1 MTGRII
7 RCFAAIPIACAVL
20 AILAGVTAR
29 AQQRLAGFDLVL
41 VDLDGG
47 RKVLGR
53 LPPSVF
59 APRLSPDGKRVA
71 FETRDRTG
79 TDGARLWIADVSN
92 LAGRQP
98 LPNPVGPIDWAPMWT
113 LDGERLVFIV
123 SNERGDAVYWRR
135 ADGTGTPEHLLD
147 ARSGEGWMPGGQ
159 QMRFLT
165 LKEEGGNR
173 DYDIALF
180 DTSSRIVTPL
190 VGLAGSAQH
199 SSAVSPD
206 GRWLAYA
213 SNETGRYELWLEPLP
228 RTGARYQITR
238 EGGGHPLWSPDGRS
252 LYFDRGQQLF
262 TLAVNLAAPASSGD
276 PVPLPIKGFAQ
287 GEYRRQF
294 DLMPNGREFI
304 MMFPVVTQ

>member
-1 MTGRII
+1 MCRPRTEL
-7 RCFAAIPIACAVL
+7 IAGCL
-20 AILAGVTAR
+20 GFAILAVMGGF
-29 AQQRLAGFDLVL
+29 AQQRVAGFDLAL
-41 VDLDGG
+41 VEVNGG
-47 RKVLGR
+47 KTILGR

-71 FETRDRTG
+71 FETRDRSG
-79 TDGARLWIADVSN
+79 PDGARLWIADLTN
-92 LAGRQP
+92 LSARRPVQ
-98 LPNPVGPIDWAPMWT
+98 NPVGPVDWAPIWT

-147 ARSGEGWMPGGQ
+147 ARSAEGWMPDGR

-165 LKEEGGNR
+165 LKEEGGTR

-180 DTSSRIVTPL
+180 DLSSRTVTPL

-206 GRWLAYA
+206 GHWLAYA

-238 EGGGHPLWSPDGRS
+238 NGGGHPLWLPDGRA
-252 LYFDRGQQLF
+252 LYFDRGGQLF
-262 TLAVNLAAPASSGD
+262 KVALNFAASPSSGD
-276 PVPLPIKGFAQ
+276 EVPLPIKGFVQ

-294 DLMPNGREFI
+294 DLMPGGNQFV
-304 MMFPVVTQ
+304 MMFSIVE